1 MHRLRTTMA
10 AERQAKLLQLKTDD
24 LTQSCRSL
32 RLRLA
37 RRDDWNK
44 ARRETY
50 YWRARLDWETALRIA
65 QMWNVAE
72 SRTFAEPDSEMRA
85 TLLSLWRTAL
95 ANQML
100 TPAPTMS
107 DVAWKQAQLKKPE
120 TRFINAKPET
130 LAKAIA
136 DDIEW
141 LAAHPTRRRSK
152 GEAN

>member
-1 MHRLRTTMA
+1 MPSQIA
-10 AERQAKLLQLKTDD
+10 ATQNQRADAKLQD
-24 LTQSCRSL
+24 L

-37 RRDDWNK
+37 RRDEWNK

-50 YWRARLDWETALRIA
+50 YWRARLDWESALRIA
-65 QMWNVAE
+65 QMWNVGE
-72 SRTFAEPDSEMRA
+72 SRTFPEPADEMRA

-100 TPAPTMS
+100 TPAPTMG

-120 TRFINAKPET
+120 MRFINAKPET

-136 DDIEW
+136 DDLEW
-141 LAAHPTRRRSK
+141 LAAHPIRRLGCRS
-152 GEAN
+152 AP